1 MAAIPTAEARL
12 DLRLDPKDKAL
23 IEYAA
28 RLRGMKL
35 SAFVRAAVLRE
46 SREILAAE
54 TVVLSPA
61 ESRNFLEALDRPFR
75 PNAKLARALAR
86 LDIDA

>member
-46 SREILAAE
+46 SREMHQSHADAEAAHAGQHG
-54 TVVLSPA
+54 PA
-61 ESRNFLEALDRPFR
+61 RGKRRDSKSD
-75 PNAKLARALAR
+75 
-86 LDIDA
+86 DDAAND

>member
-1 MAAIPTAEARL
+1 MAATPPAEARL

-23 IEYAA
+23 IERAA

-46 SREILAAE
+46 SQEILAAE

-61 ESRNFLEALDRPFR
+61 ESRIFLEALDRPFR

-86 LDIDA
+86 LDIDP